1 LIEKRL
7 YPSVALH
14 GQVAHEIG
22 RRIVSGAVAEGEFLP
37 RESELAE
44 QFGVSRQAVRE
55 ALKVLAAKGLV
66 TSRRRAGTF
75 VLPRANWNLLD
86 PDVIAWHPP
95 EKFSLAFLRDI
106 IELRRLIEPAA
117 AAFAAERGGAE
128 QVARIAAALAAMTS
142 AQGQEFS
149 KADAQ
154 FHTAIFEASGN
165 ELIERLSSIL
175 GPLLAASFATQ
186 FHAHVPSAPVV
197 AIHQAVYDAIVARDP
212 RRAAEAMERVL
223 VEAATVVPQAE
234 AGTG

>member
-1 LIEKRL
+1 MIEKRL

-75 VLPRANWNLLD
+75 VVPRANWNLLD

-95 EKFSLAFLRDI
+95 EKFSPAFLRDI

-117 AAFAAERGGAE
+117 AAFAAERGE
-128 QVARIAAALAAMTS
+128 PNRS
-142 AQGQEFS
+142 R
-149 KADAQ
+149 
-154 FHTAIFEASGN
+154 ASP
-165 ELIERLSSIL
+165 LRL
-175 GPLLAASFATQ
+175 
-186 FHAHVPSAPVV
+186 
-197 AIHQAVYDAIVARDP
+197 
-212 RRAAEAMERVL
+212 RR
-223 VEAATVVPQAE
+223 
-234 AGTG
+234 